1 MAKNE
6 KNSIFVNDVEYDVES
21 LTDQQKMLVNHV
33 SDLDRKISSAQFNI
47 DQLNVGREAF
57 FSMLTQSLETS
68 EETE

>member
-1 MAKNE
+1 MAKDE
-6 KNSIFVNDVEYDVES
+6 KKSIFVNDVEYDVES
-21 LTDQQKMLVNHV
+21 LADQQKMLVNHV

-57 FSMLTQSLETS
+57 FTMLTQSLETS

>member
-1 MAKNE
+1 MAKDE
-6 KNSIFVNDVEYDVES
+6 KKSIFVNDVEYDVES

-57 FSMLTQSLETS
+57 FTMLTQSLETS